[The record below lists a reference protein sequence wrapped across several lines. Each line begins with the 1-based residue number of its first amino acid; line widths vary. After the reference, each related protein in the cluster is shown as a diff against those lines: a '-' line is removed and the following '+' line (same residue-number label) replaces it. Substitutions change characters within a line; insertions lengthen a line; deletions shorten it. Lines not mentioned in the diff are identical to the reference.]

1 MNVSKK
7 DKPELMEVTIPFNA
21 VAVIDVKAK
30 TPQEAY
36 KKAWDRLI
44 EAMNLGFEDPGMSYR
59 DFQEDEYV
67 FAEVDGCK
75 VDGEGNLIDD
85 RGDD

>member
-1 MNVSKK
+1 MNVSKRN
-7 DKPELMEVTIPFNA
+7 KPEPMEVAIPFNA
-21 VAVIDVKAK
+21 VAVIDVEAK

-36 KKAWDRLI
+36 KKAWDKLI
-44 EAMNLGFEDPGMSYR
+44 EAMNLGFDESGMSYR

-75 VDGEGNLIDD
+75 VDGDGNLMPDFEDD
-85 RGDD
+85 